1 MTKWNTYTIGKI
13 FKIFI
18 IAFILLPSMMVVAVA
33 FYEFNNTK
41 KEKVNHLQDI
51 IGMQREVIQDWIAD
65 QSFQVRG
72 IAELDFVRQG
82 DKESINQNFTVILK
96 NQDNISTLAY
106 INKDG
111 IIEAS
116 NQPSIIVNDNVATR
130 TYFKEAILGKNYI
143 SDVLISRTTGQPMI
157 VFSSPV
163 RDFTGEIQGVVYGV
177 VRLTRINILMEQF
190 KFGQTGKVYLISPEG
205 RMIASS
211 QEGNGIQQL
220 EISTKVNKIKA
231 KIDSY
236 GITQA
241 LEGKSGN
248 SIYEDYHGKKVLG
261 TYQQIDHTQWAIIGE
276 IDESEILK
284 PFYRHLEF
292 IGIIYLLAL
301 LFIIPITLLLY
312 KKIIIPIQSLVYGS
326 QAIQMGNYNHK
337 ISENMILSA
346 PQELQYLCETFSQM
360 SVTIKNN
367 IEVLYETNQVLAEA
381 EMKYR
386 NLVENA
392 LVGVYIIQEGICTYI
407 NPQFATMFGYTQA
420 EILGT
425 MKIQT
430 LIHPA
435 DWPKVSANMQLRI
448 SGQTDKSGYD
458 LKGVKKDGTII
469 ELVTYGSICTLQGQ
483 RAIIGTMIDIS
494 ERKLMEEKLRY
505 LSFHDQLTGL
515 YNRNYFE
522 EIGGDVIKS
531 QYGAVGLIVCDLD
544 GLKLVND
551 TLGHQH
557 GDKVLQAVAGVLKQC
572 FDEEDIVARIGG
584 DEFIVLLPLISN
596 CQLKAVQQRIY
607 DQINVYNVENP
618 DIQLSISIGVAA
630 STEIPVDIN
639 KLFNEADSNMYQEK
653 RQRRGLR
660 II

>member
-18 IAFILLPSMMVVAVA
+18 IAFVLLPSMMVIAVA

-51 IGMQREVIQDWIAD
+51 IGMQRKVVEDWLTN
-65 QSFQVRG
+65 QYFQVSG

-82 DKESINQNFTVILK
+82 DKERMNKNFTAILK
-96 NQDNISTLAY
+96 NQDDLSTIAY
-106 INKDG
+106 VNKDG

-116 NQPSIIVNDNVATR
+116 DQPTALINNNISTR
-130 TYFKEAILGKNYI
+130 NYFQQAIQGKHYI
-143 SDVLISRTTGQPMI
+143 SDVLISRTNNQPMI
-157 VFSSPV
+157 VFASPV
-163 RDFTGEIQGVVYGV
+163 RAVTGEIQGVVYGA
-177 VRLTRINILMEQF
+177 VRLTRIKMLMEQF
-190 KFGQTGKVYLISPEG
+190 KFGQTGKVYLISSEG
-205 RMIASS
+205 QMIAGSHD
-211 QEGNGIQQL
+211 EVGEQQL
-220 EISTKVNKIKA
+220 ITNKVNMIKN

-248 SIYEDYHGKKVLG
+248 SIYTDYSGKKVLG
-261 TYQQIDHTQWAIIGE
+261 TYQQINHTQWAIIGE
-276 IDESEILK
+276 IDENEILK

-301 LFIIPITLLLY
+301 LCIVPITLLLY
-312 KKIIIPIQSLVYGS
+312 KKIIMPLQSLVDGS
-326 QAIQMGNYNHK
+326 KAIAMGNYNHQIPNK
-337 ISENMILSA
+337 MISSA
-346 PQELQYLCETFSQM
+346 PKELQQLCEIFSHM

-367 IEVLYETNQVLAEA
+367 VEVLSETNQVLAEA

-386 NLVENA
+386 NLVEDA
-392 LVGVYIIQEGICTYI
+392 LVGVYIIREGICTYS
-407 NPQFATMFGYTQA
+407 NPHFANIFGYTQL
-420 EILGT
+420 ELMGI
-425 MKIQT
+425 MKIKT
-430 LIHPA
+430 LISPM
-435 DWPKVSANMQLRI
+435 DWPKVSENMESRLL
-448 SGQTDKSGYD
+448 GQTDHAGYE
-458 LKGVKKDGTII
+458 LRGIKKDGKTI
-469 ELVTYGSICTLQGQ
+469 ELVTYGSICTLKGQ

-522 EIGGDVIKS
+522 EISAQVTRS
-531 QYGAVGLIVCDLD
+531 QYESVGMIVCDLD

-557 GDKVLQAVAGVLKQC
+557 GDKVLKAVAKVLKQC
-572 FDEEDIVARIGG
+572 FHKDDIVARIGG
-584 DEFIVLLPLISN
+584 DEFIVLLADISKKEIEEAK
-596 CQLKAVQQRIY
+596 QKIY
-607 DQINVYNVENP
+607 SQIYNFNLENI
-618 DIQLSISIGVAA
+618 DIELTVSVGVAV
-630 STEIPVDIN
+630 SENMSIN
-639 KLFNEADSNMYQEK
+639 ISDLFSEADANMYREK
-653 RQRRGLR
+653 RQRRGLK